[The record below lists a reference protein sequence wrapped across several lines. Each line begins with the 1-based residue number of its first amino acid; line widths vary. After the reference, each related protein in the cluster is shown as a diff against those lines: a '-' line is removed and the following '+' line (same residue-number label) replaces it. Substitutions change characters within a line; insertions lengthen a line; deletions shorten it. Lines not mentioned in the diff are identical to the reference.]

1 MIDQSLLKS
10 NFLGRDG
17 FRWWI
22 GQIPPLSTQGGQA
35 AGAGWGNR
43 YKVRILGYHPYNET
57 ELPNEDLPWAQALI
71 PTTAGSGA
79 ANVATDVKLQPGDV
93 VFGFFLDGDNAQIPV
108 IMSTFGRTSQVP
120 VKDWAGPFQP
130 FTGYSDSI
138 KSPSGDTLKN
148 DQSNEQNA
156 KSQKSPRHVSPKQ
169 AKDLGNGEVSY
180 FSAIGDQV
188 QLATKKSGQ
197 VVNKITTEITNFV
210 KKVQDILATVN
221 GAIGSASSY
230 AKNLINREVDKVTK
244 KIQSACSG
252 LVSSMVNKLF
262 KKLAPIINKGLK
274 LLYKFVYNLVF
285 AATLNPAAAHLAG
298 VAAQKAMVI
307 PIKALQNLIPCVTNK
322 VIGALGGVVKGLLN
336 SVVNSVENFSACA
349 GIQAAGALVND
360 IISKV
365 SSGLSAGIGGI
376 QKILQFFQGFSV
388 ENVLRT
394 AVDGLEG
401 IDSALNCGQ
410 SASVDSG
417 VTQWIIGSGPN
428 NVTPTPFAE
437 ILNNANI
444 SAVVGNSMFFGS
456 PSANGIPSCSTSFP
470 AICGAPT
477 INVFGGGGSG
487 CTAAPL
493 LGALVGANA
502 DQTGSLIGIKITNP
516 GSGYSFPPFVQITD
530 ECGRGYG
537 ACARSVID
545 DNGQVSAIYLVS
557 EGENYPAREIKNY
570 TIGNILII
578 DPGSGYSKGDTGRDN
593 YGNRYDLDIV
603 DGSIRKVTPI
613 QPLNTIDFDDRPIL
627 TIDGTGSGALIQIG
641 LTDIRPPQGEVKRV
655 IDCILA

>member
-120 VKDWAGPFQP
+120 TKDWAGPFQP
-130 FTGYSDSI
+130 FTGYTDSI
-138 KSPSGDTLKN
+138 KSPSGDTLKK
-148 DQSNEQNA
+148 DESNEQNA

-180 FSAIGDQV
+180 FSAIGDTV
-188 QLATKKSGQ
+188 QLGTKKAGQ
-197 VVNKITTEITNFV
+197 VVNKISSEVSNFV
-210 KKVQDILATVN
+210 KKVQDILA
-221 GAIGSASSY
+221 IASSGLSY
-230 AKNLINREVDKVTK
+230 ATNLINREIDRVTK
-244 KIQSACSG
+244 KVQSIASG
-252 LVSSMVNKLF
+252 LVSNMVNGLF
-262 KKLAPIINKGLK
+262 KKLAPLINKGLK

-285 AATLNPAAAHLAG
+285 AATLNSVAAHLAG

-307 PIKALQNLIPCVTNK
+307 PIRALQNAIPCITNQI
-322 VIGALGGVVKGLLN
+322 IGGLGGIVKSLLK
-336 SVVNSVENFSACA
+336 SVVNNVQNFAACA
-349 GIQAAGALVND
+349 ANQFTGSLVND
-360 IISKV
+360 IIGKV
-365 SSGLSAGIGGI
+365 SSGLSSAIGGI
-376 QKILQFFQGFSV
+376 QKILQFFQNFSV
-388 ENVLRT
+388 ANTLRSS
-394 AVDGLEG
+394 VEGLSG
-401 IDSALNCGQ
+401 AASALNCGQ

-428 NVTPTPFAE
+428 NVPPTPFST

-444 SAVVGNSMFFGS
+444 AAAVGNSLSFGGAI
-456 PSANGIPSCSTSFP
+456 PNGISPCSTGFP
-470 AICGAPT
+470 TTCGAPT

-487 CTAAPL
+487 CTAVPL
-493 LGALVGANA
+493 LGALVGSGA
-502 DQTGSLIGIKITNP
+502 DQTGSLIGIKVTNP
-516 GSGYSFPPFVQITD
+516 GSGYTFPPFVQITD
-530 ECGRGYG
+530 ECNKGYG
-537 ACARSVID
+537 ALARAVIND
-545 DNGQVSAIYLVS
+545 AGEVSGIYLVS

-570 TIGNILII
+570 TIGNILIF
-578 DPGSGYSKGDTGRDN
+578 DPGTGYKDGDIGRDN
-593 YGNRYDLDIV
+593 YGNIYDLTIT
-603 DGSIRKVTPI
+603 DGSITKVTPR

-627 TIDGTGSGALIQIG
+627 TIESDGSGALIQIG
-641 LTDIRPPQGEVKRV
+641 LTDIRPPQREVKRV